1 MRVLLVEDNLELSKL
16 LTQYLSMHFVIDS
29 VTKFSEA
36 CDYIDQFTY
45 NIVLLDRNLDDKD
58 IGMQLIEKIK
68 VKDHT
73 TGVILI
79 SAYDSIADKVKGLD
93 MGADDYLEK
102 PFDNEELRA
111 RICALG
117 RRHQNMPC
125 VQIDKLVCDTL
136 AKTISFDDE
145 DVSLSKKE
153 SELFFYLLAQRGKI
167 VPKEELLNALYLNPQ
182 NISSNT
188 IDVTLA
194 HVRKKL
200 PLPLIKTVKTR
211 GYIID

>member
-1 MRVLLVEDNLELSKL
+1 MRILLVEDNLELSTL
-16 LTQYLSMHFVIDS
+16 LSTYLSVHFVIDT
-29 VTKFSEA
+29 VAKFCEA

-45 NIVLLDRNLDDKD
+45 NVVLLDRNLDDRD

-68 VKDHT
+68 KKDHK
-73 TGVILI
+73 TGVIVI
-79 SAYDSIADKVKGLD
+79 SAYDTIADKIQGLD

-111 RICALG
+111 RISALS
-117 RRHQNMPC
+117 RRHHSLPFIEIEN
-125 VQIDKLVCDTL
+125 LFCDTL
-136 AKTISFDDE
+136 TKTVNYEGNEIL
-145 DVSLSKKE
+145 LSKKE
-153 SELFFYLLAQRGKI
+153 SELFFYLLQQRGTI
-167 VPKEELLNALYLNPQ
+167 ISKEELLNALYLNPQ

-194 HVRKKL
+194 NVRKKL
-200 PLPLIKTVKTR
+200 PFSLIKTVKTR